1 MRKIVVSAL
10 NVVMPAPHSPERY
23 IKLLREAMAMKQPI
37 NLRNDFQGM
46 LGSVRL
52 EDDDKLI
59 VGEIYRYFNLRMD
72 AQWFNMLAQKPAEE
86 ADLSAVSV
94 PEHLK
99 PHFKYFPYV
108 FSPKHHRFF
117 LISRESKDS
126 MSPGQ
131 AQKLLKGLF
140 SLEKIVQEFGAMEIH
155 VEPSRESLERILSI
169 PHLKRL
175 YVEVTPPNPDD
186 LHSAEQSLFGDMHS
200 QNAGRLTKTLVA
212 RNRQGLSPSQDT
224 KTLAAIAQSNGHV
237 EGNGEDADGKTVS
250 VSTLEHPLLEQTTYN
265 PATESRMEI
274 FKVKA
279 AEMLGRIL
287 QRPSA

>member
-10 NVVMPAPHSPERY
+10 NIVMPTPHSPERY
-23 IKLLREAMAMKQPI
+23 IKLLREALVMKQPI

-52 EDDDKLI
+52 EDDDNLV
-59 VGEIYRYFNLRMD
+59 VGELYKYFNLRMD
-72 AQWFNMLAQKPAEE
+72 AQWFNMLEQKPAE
-86 ADLSAVSV
+86 ASDLSAVSV
-94 PEHLK
+94 PAHLK
-99 PHFKYFPYV
+99 PHFKHFPYV

-117 LISRESKDS
+117 LISRDAKDS
-126 MSPGQ
+126 MTPGQ

-140 SLEKIVQEFGAMEIH
+140 SLDKIVQEYGEMEVH
-155 VEPSRESLERILSI
+155 VEPARETLERILSI

-186 LHSAEQSLFGDMHS
+186 LHSAEQALFGDMDN
-200 QNAGRLTKTLVA
+200 QNAGRLTQTLVA
-212 RNRQGLSPSQDT
+212 RDRQGLSPSQDT

-237 EGNGEDADGKTVS
+237 EGSGEDADGKLVK
-250 VSTLEHPLLEQTTYN
+250 VSTLDHPLLEQAAYN
-265 PATESRMEI
+265 PATESRIEI
-274 FKVKA
+274 FKTKA
-279 AEMLGRIL
+279 VEMLGRIL